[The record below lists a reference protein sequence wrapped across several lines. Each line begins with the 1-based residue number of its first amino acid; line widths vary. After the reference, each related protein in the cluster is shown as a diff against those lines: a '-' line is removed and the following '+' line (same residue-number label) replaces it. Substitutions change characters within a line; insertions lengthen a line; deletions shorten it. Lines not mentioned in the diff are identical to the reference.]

1 MQDTTG
7 NQEIIIKNRS
17 EVQIDEVNN
26 VRALDEN
33 TVVLDTRMG
42 KIVIEGDGLKIESLE
57 KGVGRILIS
66 GKVSGVFYS
75 DFKEKKK
82 GRGLFA

>member
-26 VRALDEN
+26 VRDLDEN

-82 GRGLFA
+82 GRGLFT